1 MLLKGRKWKD
11 GGRKE
16 KKGKKK
22 ERGIEEGRQGEKW
35 EKDEKGSYRWWVPQ
49 FRNPS
54 YAATIDN
61 NAVPA
66 FCVWRKSSFWRH
78 REMT

>member
-22 ERGIEEGRQGEKW
+22 ERGIEEGRQGEK
-35 EKDEKGSYRWWVPQ
+35 
-49 FRNPS
+49 
-54 YAATIDN
+54 
-61 NAVPA
+61 
-66 FCVWRKSSFWRH
+66 
-78 REMT
+78 